1 VRITLLLAGSAC
13 ILAAVLVH
21 VSQLEGRLLRADP
34 NAIPANPA
42 LMAFALGRG
51 EALFEAHCAA
61 CHGTQGQGD
70 PGRGVPNLSDGDWL
84 YGTGLVS
91 DIEQVIQYG
100 IRSHHPKAWDL
111 AIMPAYATAVPIA
124 RDAKI
129 SSLSPLDIRDLVEF
143 LIHEQGGRAD
153 SAAASRGAKLFAG
166 VGGCYDCHATD
177 AKGDSAIGA
186 PNLTD
191 RITLYG
197 DGSRESLAMSIA
209 YGRHGICPAW
219 VTRIGPAGIRE
230 VAVFVYSLSHPQSPA
245 AAGTR
250 SQGAGAAAPGAAAT
264 GARGA

>member
-1 VRITLLLAGSAC
+1 MSRGSLGSVRITFLLAGSAC
-13 ILAAVLVH
+13 ILAAVLVQ
-21 VSQLEGRLLRADP
+21 VSQLEGHLLRADP
-34 NAIPANPA
+34 ETIPANPA

-61 CHGTQGQGD
+61 CHGSQGRGD

-91 DIEQVIQYG
+91 DIEQVIKYG
-100 IRSHHPKAWDL
+100 IRSHHPRAWDL
-111 AIMPAYATAVPIA
+111 AIMPAYATAAPSA

-129 SSLSPLDIRDLVEF
+129 PSLTSRDIRDLVEF
-143 LIHEQGGRAD
+143 LIHEQGGSAD
-153 SAAASRGAKLFAG
+153 SAAAARGADLFAG

-219 VTRIGPAGIRE
+219 VTRISPAGIRE
-230 VAVFVYSLSHPQSPA
+230 LAVFVYSLSHPR
-245 AAGTR
+245 TR
-250 SQGAGAAAPGAAAT
+250 GAG
-264 GARGA
+264 